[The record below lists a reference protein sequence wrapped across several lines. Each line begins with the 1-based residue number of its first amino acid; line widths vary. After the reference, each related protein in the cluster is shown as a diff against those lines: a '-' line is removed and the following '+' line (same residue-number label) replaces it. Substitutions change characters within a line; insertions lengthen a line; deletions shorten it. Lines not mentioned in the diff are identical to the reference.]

1 MSKPTTEG
9 RFLLPFQRRNNL
21 QYSKCHVY
29 AYVRP
34 DSGPATR
41 NVHVMFLQS
50 FTRGFG
56 AAKTLGVTKL
66 LIDIIT
72 LRCCTEE
79 AKLLSQLSLVR
90 LHHSDN
96 CRLVACECLDCC
108 QGDCGQSFNEEGT
121 DLKQSMEM
129 TVVAYILLWNDLK
142 ISQTNCSSFLKI
154 LKQQDIFRP
163 QICLCLLKTS
173 QTWKQVFK

>member
-9 RFLLPFQRRNNL
+9 LCTARLRSSDSDTQC
-21 QYSKCHVY
+21 SCHV
-29 AYVRP
+29 
-34 DSGPATR
+34 
-41 NVHVMFLQS
+41 
-50 FTRGFG
+50 FTIFYWEFG

-90 LHHSDN
+90 LHHSN
-96 CRLVACECLDCC
+96 ICRLVACECLNCR

-142 ISQTNCSSFLKI
+142 ISQT
-154 LKQQDIFRP
+154 
-163 QICLCLLKTS
+163 
-173 QTWKQVFK
+173 